1 MHKILIKIKSI
12 LKKEQLWEICFYT
25 VVFLSILAFAILQ
38 PLGDPPD
45 EINRYK
51 VAQYI
56 CLHGTLPHG
65 ADPEI
70 AIVGYG
76 ASYAFQPIFPYMV
89 MGYLMR
95 FLFLFV
101 TSNFYI
107 LSYAARFVNVI
118 AGVLMAVFVRKISKE
133 IFPSKLSAWVMTL
146 LIVFLPQNLFLHSYI
161 NTDSFAAL
169 SASIIIYACLRGL
182 RDQWSVKTSML
193 LAVGIIL
200 CALSYYN
207 AYGVIIAAIMIFCYS
222 FFRLGSFRP
231 ANIEQRKIFFQKTL
245 FISIIVLVGAGW
257 WFLRNALLY
266 EGDFLGMAARSKC
279 AIETAFPQFNPLTK
293 ATIQGS
299 GESVLYLFR
308 ETDFKYYLFKSF
320 IAYFGPMAIPTYEW
334 IYNIYKFIF
343 VFGLICLI
351 LPVKRVEYLVHLDQ
365 KTRGF
370 FHISMLVDSIIPAC
384 LCVWYSYSWDYQ
396 PQGRYILPLLIPF
409 MYFLTVGFT
418 RFDSFLSERNMKLS
432 LVTKGFQILLIVFL
446 CISLFATILGV
457 VIPYYL
463 AMPNWFFEA
472 IASFS

>member
-1 MHKILIKIKSI
+1 MQVIFAKIKSFFQ
-12 LKKEQLWEICFYT
+12 KEQLWELCFYA

-65 ADPEI
+65 ADAEV
-70 AIVGYG
+70 AIMGYG

-118 AGVLMAVFVRKISKE
+118 AGVIMAVFVRKISKE
-133 IFPSKLSAWVMTL
+133 LFPAKLSAWVFSL
-146 LIVFLPQNLFLHSYI
+146 LVVFLPQNLFLHSYI

-182 RDQWSVKTSML
+182 RDQWRARTSIL

-200 CALSYYN
+200 CSLSYYN
-207 AYGVIIAAIMIFCYS
+207 AYGVIIAAIMIFCFS
-222 FFRLGSFRP
+222 FVSQGLFRAENTSLRTVFIR
-231 ANIEQRKIFFQKTL
+231 KTL

-279 AIETAFPQFNPLTK
+279 AIETAFPEFNPLTK

-299 GESVLYLFR
+299 GESVLFLFR

-334 IYNIYKFIF
+334 IYNIFKFIF
-343 VFGLICLI
+343 VFGLICLA
-351 LPVKRVEYLVHLDQ
+351 LPVRRVAYLTHLDQ
-365 KTRGF
+365 KMRGF
-370 FHISMLVDSIIPAC
+370 FHISMLIDCIIPAC

-418 RFDSFLSERNMKLS
+418 RFHSFLSERNPKLS
-432 LVTKGFQILLIVFL
+432 VISSGFQILLIVFSCVSL
-446 CISLFATILGV
+446 ISTILGV
-457 VIPYYL
+457 VIPYYM
-463 AMPNWFFEA
+463 AIPNWFSEA
-472 IASFS
+472 LSSFS

>member
-1 MHKILIKIKSI
+1 MHQIPMKIKKF
-12 LKKEQLWEICFYT
+12 LKNETFWEICFYT
-25 VVFLSILAFAILQ
+25 VTFLSILAFAILQ

-56 CLHGTLPHG
+56 CLHGTIPHG
-65 ADPEI
+65 ADPEV

-76 ASYAFQPIFPYMV
+76 ASYAFQPILPYMV
-89 MGYLMR
+89 MGYFIR

-101 TSNFYI
+101 TNNFYI
-107 LSYAARFVNVI
+107 LVYASRLVNVI
-118 AGVLMAVFVRKISKE
+118 AGVLMAVFVRKIAKE
-133 IFPSKLSAWVMTL
+133 VFPAKLSGWVFSL
-146 LIVFLPQNLFLHSYI
+146 LVVFLPQNLFLHSYI

-182 RDQWSVKTSML
+182 RDQWSLKTSIL
-193 LAVGIIL
+193 LAVGIII
-200 CALSYYN
+200 CSLSYYN

-222 FFRLGSFRP
+222 FIKQGIFQSDHVLL
-231 ANIEQRKIFFQKTL
+231 RKVFLQKTL
-245 FISIIVLVGAGW
+245 FISAIVLIGAGW

-279 AIETAFPQFNPLTK
+279 AIETAFTEFNPLTK

-308 ETDFKYYLFKSF
+308 ETDFKYYVFKSF
-320 IAYFGPMAIPTYEW
+320 IAYFGPMAVPTYEW
-334 IYNIYKFIF
+334 IYTGYKVVF
-343 VFGLICLI
+343 VLGLIFLI
-351 LPVKRVEYLVHLDQ
+351 LPVKRVEYLTHLDQ
-365 KTRGF
+365 KMRGF
-370 FHISMLVDSIIPAC
+370 FHISMLIDCIIPAC
-384 LCVWYSYSWDYQ
+384 LCIWYSYSWDYQ

-409 MYFLTVGFT
+409 MYFLSIGMN
-418 RFDSFLSERNMKLS
+418 RFHSFLSERNPKLS
-432 LVTKGFQILLIVFL
+432 RLSHGLQIALIIFL
-446 CISLFATILGV
+446 CISLAATILGV

-463 AMPNWFFEA
+463 SMPNWLFET